1 MAQGYKT
8 GGRQKGTPNKMTA
21 TARDAIAI
29 AASELGG
36 HGRLVEW
43 AKESPEN
50 ERAFWVQIYPKLV
63 PVQNEISG
71 PDGGA
76 LVTTINLVPLAGVG
90 S

>member
-1 MAQGYKT
+1 
-8 GGRQKGTPNKMTA
+8 
-21 TARDAIAI
+21 
-29 AASELGG
+29 
-36 HGRLVEW
+36 
-43 AKESPEN
+43 
-50 ERAFWVQIYPKLV
+50 VQIYPKLV